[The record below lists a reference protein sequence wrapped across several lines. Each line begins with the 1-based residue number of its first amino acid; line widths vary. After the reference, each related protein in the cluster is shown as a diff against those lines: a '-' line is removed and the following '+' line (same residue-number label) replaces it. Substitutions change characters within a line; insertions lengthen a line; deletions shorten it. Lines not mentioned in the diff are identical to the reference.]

1 MAYDSSLNRTV
12 LFGGRNLGVL
22 YGDTWAWNGSTWTM
36 IASSG
41 PSPRQDLAMAYDR
54 ARNRL
59 VLFGGYDG
67 TNRADTWELVN
78 GSWLPQVFA
87 SGPQARRSHAMA
99 FDATTGRVVL
109 FGGVG
114 AGESHLSD
122 TWTWNGVAWTQV
134 SSGQP
139 LGRQGHAM
147 AFDPVRGKVV
157 MFGGASPLGAI
168 SQFLND
174 TWEWNG
180 NTWTQVAV
188 GGPARVEHV
197 MAYSSQLGGVFMAGG
212 SVSIG
217 AGTGDC
223 FWDGVAWTTLPISP
237 GAGRHNA
244 AISFDE
250 FRGRL
255 VISGGSVGQGA
266 SESTT
271 IEFVGPASPGAPF
284 GNGCGSPAPVLTPE
298 AAFPPRIGTMARAGL
313 SALASPVA
321 VMMLGWSRTMYG
333 PFTLPV
339 SLAAINMPGCDLLQS
354 ADVFGLP
361 VTMTGLSTADY
372 SLPIPN
378 VASLVDLHL
387 YLQAVAFSP
396 GANPAELL
404 VSNGLDW
411 QISY

>member
-1 MAYDSSLNRTV
+1 MAYD
-12 LFGGRNLGVL
+12 
-22 YGDTWAWNGSTWTM
+22 
-36 IASSG
+36 
-41 PSPRQDLAMAYDR
+41 Q

-78 GSWLPQVFA
+78 GSWIPQVFA
-87 SGPQARRSHAMA
+87 NGPQARRNHAMA
-99 FDATTGRVVL
+99 FDATTGTIVM

-114 AGESHLSD
+114 AGGAHLSD
-122 TWTWNGVAWTQV
+122 TWTWNGVAWTQFAG
-134 SSGQP
+134 GQP
-139 LGRQGHAM
+139 QGRQGHAM

-157 MFGGASPLGAI
+157 MFGGAYPFGSLM
-168 SQFLND
+168 QFLND

-180 NTWTQVAV
+180 SAWTQVPSGGV
-188 GGPARVEHV
+188 GARIEHV
-197 MAYSSQLGGVFMAGG
+197 MAYSSQLGGVFMTGG
-212 SVSIG
+212 SVGIG
-217 AGTGDC
+217 AGGGDC
-223 FWDGVAWTTLPISP
+223 LWDGVAWITLPST
-237 GAGRHNA
+237 GAGRDQA

-271 IEFVGPASPGAPF
+271 IELVGPASPGAPF
-284 GNGCGSPAPVLTPE
+284 GNGCGSPAPVLAPDT
-298 AAFPPRIGTMARAGL
+298 AFPPRIGTVARAGL

-321 VMMLGWSRTMYG
+321 VMMVGWSRTMYG

-396 GANPAELL
+396 SANPAELL